1 MEAYQKSFKEVQQAL
16 GVSDNGLSQ
25 KDVIK
30 RQTRYGRN
38 EIIGEKRQSV
48 WGIFFD
54 QFKDL
59 LVIILIC
66 AGIISAISGEF
77 ESTLVILV
85 VITLNALLG
94 TFQTVKAQ
102 KSLDSLKK
110 LSMPKIKVLR
120 EGKLVEIKS
129 NELTVGD
136 LGIYPGWRCNCW

>member
-54 QFKDL
+54 QFVNK
-59 LVIILIC
+59 
-66 AGIISAISGEF
+66 
-77 ESTLVILV
+77 
-85 VITLNALLG
+85 
-94 TFQTVKAQ
+94 TVCP
-102 KSLDSLKK
+102 D
-110 LSMPKIKVLR
+110 
-120 EGKLVEIKS
+120 
-129 NELTVGD
+129 
-136 LGIYPGWRCNCW
+136 

>member
-48 WGIFFD
+48 WGILFD

-77 ESTLVILV
+77 ESTLVILCR
-85 VITLNALLG
+85 
-94 TFQTVKAQ
+94 KAVSCN
-102 KSLDSLKK
+102 KSSMYYWRYDKYGFFRK
-110 LSMPKIKVLR
+110 LSYKWNRAIYCYKHW
-120 EGKLVEIKS
+120 
-129 NELTVGD
+129 NENAVRKD
-136 LGIYPGWRCNCW
+136 C